1 MGFWDNLKAPDCL
14 ECSHCFQRSG
24 NLTLQPCLRLNGQPA
39 GSLWKVAGGKPGSQ
53 APREVSF
60 LAWGPHRSPQQ
71 MTVKAETL
79 RAAGTRASTSAQ
91 PAVAVGVTG
100 AQSPSCVLRRGL
112 TSSPGRQG
120 SSRQWEHL
128 A

>member
-1 MGFWDNLKAPDCL
+1 MYIFTHSSILAWKILLREEPG
-14 ECSHCFQRSG
+14 G
-24 NLTLQPCLRLNGQPA
+24 LQL
-39 GSLWKVAGGKPGSQ
+39 
-53 APREVSF
+53 